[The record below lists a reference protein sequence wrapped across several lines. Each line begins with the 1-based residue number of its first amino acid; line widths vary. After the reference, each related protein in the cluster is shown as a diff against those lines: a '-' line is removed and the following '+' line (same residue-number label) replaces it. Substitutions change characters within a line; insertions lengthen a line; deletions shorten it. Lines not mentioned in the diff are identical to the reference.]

1 MADLCECLFPFFGSH
16 RINEEEFYNQTR
28 ARMES
33 RGHITNPSTG
43 VAEATVIIKQ
53 TDVIHVPQ
61 AYAVSISVP
70 PPSAPLKATVS
81 STPGVSGISGQPVG
95 L

>member
-1 MADLCECLFPFFGSH
+1 
-16 RINEEEFYNQTR
+16 
-28 ARMES
+28 MES

-61 AYAVSISVP
+61 AYAVSIPVP

-81 STPGVSGISGQPVG
+81 SVKYAWGFWEFWAACRPVE